1 MYRFPFQKAHPTK
14 LKYALWLFF
23 IFFSQF
29 IVAQNNSFFI
39 KRRGV
44 PQIKNYSAK
53 DYHDDPFNHDVVQDN
68 RGVLYFANNSE
79 FFVILHHNF
88 FKSSTKSQMLEY

>member
-79 FFVILHHNF
+79 FFVILHHNLII
-88 FKSSTKSQMLEY
+88 SL